1 MGVSRTA
8 GRLASTEQPIYT
20 PYFRIPLK
28 NKGLGLRLKACS
40 GIEITYKIFT
50 ICTKAYILYMYCNM
64 YIIVVN

>member
-40 GIEITYKIFT
+40 GIESTYKLFT
-50 ICTKAYILYMYCNM
+50 VCTKTNILYISCNM
-64 YIIVVN
+64 YIIVVG